1 MQYDNTNSN
10 NVLDIGFDKKKIHSK
25 TKHGLTDDATPYIQV
40 EVFDLNNEVWRGVSF
55 DEVGNAEIRFSEFNS
70 IDLQHQFEDSILTII
85 VPFEVDGSKGTSL
98 GNFLFNRDF
107 TNEWTNIIIDGN
119 TFECYT
125 KEYKYS
131 TKEKGRLTVKAYAE
145 EWQLN
150 TWTVPTGVK
159 KFKGK
164 AEGTYG
170 YTPKFI
176 MTNKTVHEV
185 LTRLYKDAIFDKLLP
200 PVPKSSLVFE
210 PDTEGQPAGY
220 GGLVLNFEDYD
231 SNDLELNLQNISGI
245 IDHLNKVH
253 SSYHKPY
260 VVTNSEGKKDI
271 VFYGQQ
277 EWDKSIVAGIKGIE
291 RSIKYNV
298 EFLNNRTTL
307 TGDTRYINEYKKD
320 FVFSPRKIEEV
331 VVEGTLSG
339 EDDGEKENIEEENRK
354 AENYPTFDRMS
365 LEEVSL
371 SDFKNIRLG
380 DKFGEQVI
388 ISKKLTYDTGNF
400 KCSIAFDQNDGLD
413 GSGLDVDGT
422 DELDVDYD
430 ATWLYY
436 GLDTIS
442 PGVTEGAILY
452 PNFEIGTSLENFI
465 LQSQYNQLTL
475 DLYKRKADNSDSIG
489 VTHNPSI
496 DFEKV
501 GNIDGTI
508 YVRYRAINEEYGF
521 TSDYPNIGIL
531 FKNTS
536 VKTPSGANS
545 HVVAS
550 GVDDIFGNYILIK
563 FRKDL

>member
-1 MQYDNTNSN
+1 MRDDNTNSN
-10 NVLDIGFDKKKIHSK
+10 NVLDIGFDKNEIRSK
-25 TKHGLTDDATPYIQV
+25 TRSSLTDDATPYIQV
-40 EVFDLNNEVWRGVSF
+40 EIFDADNKVWKSVSF
-55 DEVGNAEIRFSEFNS
+55 DKVGNTEIRFSEFNS

-85 VPFEVDGSKGTSL
+85 VPFNIEGTKGTSL

-107 TNEWTNIIIDGN
+107 RIDWTNIIIDGN

-131 TKEKGRLTVKAYAE
+131 TEEKGLLTVKAYAE

-210 PDTEGQPAGY
+210 PDTEGQPVGY

-320 FVFSPRKIEEV
+320 FVFAPRKIEEV
-331 VVEGTLSG
+331 VVEETLSG
-339 EDDGEKENIEEENRK
+339 EDDGEEENVEEANRK

-371 SDFKNIRLG
+371 SEFQNIRLG

-388 ISKKLTYDTGNF
+388 ISKKMTYDTGSF
-400 KCSIAFDQNDGLD
+400 KCSIAFDQNEGLD

-436 GLDTIS
+436 GLETIA
-442 PGVTEGAILY
+442 PGVVEGGKLY
-452 PNFEIGTSLENFI
+452 PNYEIGTVSDVFTV
-465 LQSQYNQLTL
+465 QSQYNQFTL
-475 DLYKRKADNSDSIG
+475 DLYERKADNSDSIG
-489 VTHNPSI
+489 VTHNPTI
-496 DFEKV
+496 DFERV
-501 GNIDGTI
+501 GNVEGTI
-508 YVRYRAINEEYGF
+508 MVRYRAIDEDYGF
-521 TSDYPNIGIL
+521 TSSFPNIGVVIA
-531 FKNTS
+531 NDVANS
-536 VKTPSGANS
+536 PQGANT
-545 HVVAS
+545 HVVLT
-550 GVDDIFGNYILIK
+550 GEDETFGKYVLLK
-563 FRKDL
+563 FRN